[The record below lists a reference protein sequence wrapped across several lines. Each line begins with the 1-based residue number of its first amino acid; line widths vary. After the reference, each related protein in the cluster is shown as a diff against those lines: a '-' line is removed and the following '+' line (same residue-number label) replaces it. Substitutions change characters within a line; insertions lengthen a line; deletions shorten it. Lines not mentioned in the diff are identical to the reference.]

1 MAPITRSQSKKQG
14 LSREESTLT
23 DTDKSGQ
30 AVEVGVNI
38 TDKCVTET
46 NGVTGPN
53 MGEADLN
60 TAVLSSTDHISAG
73 EHPKRGPTAAVTENP
88 GFGSRYIPQQHEW
101 SCWESEIRETFLAT
115 TDDPN
120 TLFINSNGAFLSDGS
135 VIFYYSCNGEF
146 FLIRDNGQPWRW
158 PAVKVDPAT
167 LGLPYDP
174 ETNAEDA
181 ALELTMALPQSL
193 LRNDAVF
200 IKEFFDKCVGST
212 YTEACSER
220 WLHEVR
226 MLELLARK
234 HPHPN
239 FVRYLGC
246 RVIEVPGDN
255 TAAEDVLEH
264 AGQTRKR
271 VQKRITGIVLEKL
284 QHCMSDYD
292 PDDAN
297 WSRILEPAIFLKRL
311 EAAVLYLHSVG
322 LAHNDLKPGNVM
334 VRADGQPVLIDF
346 ESCGPPGTQMYTCG
360 TRDWKEDLCDPVSS
374 FENDLYALRLFR
386 ERIGDKEA
394 RDNYFF
400 GH

>member
-1 MAPITRSQSKKQG
+1 MAPITRSQSKKQA
-14 LSREESTLT
+14 LA
-23 DTDKSGQ
+23 DTDMSNQ
-30 AVEVGVNI
+30 SVEDRVNI

-60 TAVLSSTDHISAG
+60 MAVLSSTDRIPAG
-73 EHPKRGPTAAVTENP
+73 EHPKRGPTAAVTENRD
-88 GFGSRYIPQQHEW
+88 FGSRYIPQQHEW
-101 SCWESEIRETFLAT
+101 SCWESEIRETFLAA

-181 ALELTMALPQSL
+181 ALALTVSLPQSL
-193 LRNDAVF
+193 LRNDAVV

-212 YTEACSER
+212 HTKTCSER

-234 HPHPN
+234 HPPPN

-246 RVIEVPGDN
+246 RVIEVLGDN
-255 TAAEDVLEH
+255 AATEDVPGH

-271 VQKRITGIVLEKL
+271 VQKRMTGIVLEKIP
-284 QHCMSDYD
+284 HCMSDYD
-292 PDDAN
+292 PDEDN
-297 WSRILEPAIFLKRL
+297 WSLLLEPAIFLKRL
-311 EAAVLYLHSVG
+311 EAAVRYLHSVG

-346 ESCGPPGTQMYTCG
+346 ESCAPLGTHLNTCG
-360 TRDWKEDLCDPVSS
+360 TADWREDMDNFISS

-394 RDNYFF
+394 RDKYFC